1 MKRYRNNFTL
11 IELLLVI
18 GIMGILL
25 AVGASGLR
33 NLTGGAGVT
42 GTVRNLSSQ
51 LSLARSYAASRNR
64 FVAVLLPDATIGAII
79 PNNTTAEFNTDAD
92 KDKPFHKSRLC
103 FVSSTT
109 TLGEYNFD
117 SWIDDNSWIKWDA
130 GIAVFVKDGGAR
142 DASNNKIFAQVI
154 DINGTTAPNSQKS
167 TAIIFAN
174 SGALISDDEPELQ
187 VLRATYKPDD
197 GIFAYSVE
205 GEGVDHSW
213 KVTINPFTGRTSF
226 EKLY

>member
-64 FVAVLLPDATIGAII
+64 FVAVLLPDANISGV
-79 PNNTTAEFNTDAD
+79 PSSKTAGFTSSDTDKA
-92 KDKPFHKSRLC
+92 KLFHKSRLC
-103 FVSSTT
+103 FVSYVSSGVY
-109 TLGEYNFD
+109 LFD
-117 SWIDDNSWIKWDA
+117 SWIDDNSWVKWDA
-130 GIAVFVKDGGAR
+130 GIAVFAHTNNVEVTDVDGTSGKD
-142 DASNNKIFAQVI
+142 
-154 DINGTTAPNSQKS
+154 S
-167 TAIIFAN
+167 TAIVFAN
-174 SGALISDDEPELQ
+174 SGALISDDEPELR
-187 VLRATYKPDD
+187 VLRANYNFEKNM
-197 GIFAYSVE
+197 FLYSVE
-205 GEGVDHSW
+205 GEDVDSSW
-213 KVTINPFTGRTSF
+213 KLNINPFTGRTSF